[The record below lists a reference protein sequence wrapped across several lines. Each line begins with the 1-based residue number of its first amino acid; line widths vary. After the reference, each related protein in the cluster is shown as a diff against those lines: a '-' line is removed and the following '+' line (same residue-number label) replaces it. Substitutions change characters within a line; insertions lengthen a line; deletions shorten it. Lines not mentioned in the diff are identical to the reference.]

1 MGKKFIPYKFNPNL
15 IEGVI
20 QERIGSFVM
29 MVKHKNGILKCH
41 CPTMCSIGNIKNLK
55 NRPCLLSH
63 SSDTNR
69 NTQYTVEAISLDS
82 PNSKNKK
89 WIGINQTKANKY
101 FEYFLKQ
108 GRFTEIF
115 PEGVKKVE
123 REKFFNKSKFDFK
136 IDDTFLEVKTPL
148 HFLSMEIPK
157 NIEVKKTKLSPGNR
171 LLKHVKDLQN
181 YLKLNKR
188 AIMVVICMYD
198 SDGFMREKKEN
209 CYKYDEVDK
218 EFKECYKMGLEGF
231 QVNFKMTNKEID
243 VDKVF
248 KLNNKQK

>member
-1 MGKKFIPYKFNPNL
+1 MGKKYIPYKFSPNL
-15 IEGVI
+15 LEGVI
-20 QERIGSFVM
+20 QERIGSFIM
-29 MVKHKNGILKCH
+29 MVKHKNNILKCH

-63 SSDTNR
+63 SSDPGR

-82 PNSKNKK
+82 VNTKNKK

-108 GRFTEIF
+108 GRFKQIF
-115 PEGVKKVE
+115 PNGVKNVQ
-123 REKFFNKSKFDFK
+123 REKFFNSSKFDFK
-136 IDDTFLEVKTPL
+136 IDDTFLEIKTPL
-148 HFLSMEIPK
+148 HFLSMKIPK
-157 NIEVKKTKLSPGNR
+157 NIEIKKTKLSPGNR
-171 LLKHVKDLQN
+171 LLKHFKDLMN
-181 YLKLNKR
+181 YLKLKKR

-198 SDGFMREKKEN
+198 SDGFMRESKEN

-218 EFKECYKMGLEGF
+218 IAKECNQLGLETY
-231 QVNFKMTNKEID
+231 QVNLKMNCKEID

-248 KLNNKQK
+248 KLNMK